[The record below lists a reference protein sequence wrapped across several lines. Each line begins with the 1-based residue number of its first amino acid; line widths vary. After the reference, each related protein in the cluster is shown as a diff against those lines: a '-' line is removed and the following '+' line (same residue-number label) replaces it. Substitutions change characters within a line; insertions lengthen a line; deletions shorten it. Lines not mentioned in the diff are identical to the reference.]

1 MAPLLDALALRARG
15 GHCALVV
22 RAGVCALRL
31 APAVAF
37 QSTVSETCARLLGGG
52 LVRAGC
58 ELLSARFH
66 ARNASYAGVVGAMR
80 AQGAVVARVS
90 ISR

>member
-1 MAPLLDALALRARG
+1 MPSLLDALALRARG
-15 GHCALVV
+15 GHCALVI
-22 RAGVCALRL
+22 RAGCFRRA
-31 APAVAF
+31 AVAF
-37 QSTVSETCARLLGGG
+37 QSTVSETRARLLGGG

-66 ARNASYAGVVGAMR
+66 ARNASYAVATR
-80 AQGAVVARVS
+80 DESSGAVVARVS

>member
-1 MAPLLDALALRARG
+1 MPSLLDALALRARG
-15 GHCALVV
+15 GHCALVI
-22 RAGVCALRL
+22 RAGCFRRA
-31 APAVAF
+31 AVAF